1 MRDCELTVHIK
12 KVPFGGEGAE
22 YRNYLHVTKI
32 ETKENKLVIY
42 QKYEDGQYR
51 VRELEL
57 DEVIECKF

>member
-1 MRDCELTVHIK
+1 MKDCELTVHIK
-12 KVPFGGEGAE
+12 KVPLGGEGVE

-32 ETKENKLVIY
+32 ETKENKLVVY